1 MTSISLS
8 FTPAQL
14 NTLRYVVA
22 ANPNK
27 SDPFIV
33 EMLARIDSAIDARTF
48 WDRLTQEQRDDATDL
63 CVECSRDD
71 VYQLAVN
78 NLLLDPDIDEMTNY
92 TTPDED

>member
-1 MTSISLS
+1 MTTVSLS

-48 WDRLTQEQRDDATDL
+48 WDALTDEQRTEAKET
-63 CVECSRDD
+63 CAECIRDD
-71 VYQLAVN
+71 IDDIAEHE
-78 NLLLDPDIDEMTNY
+78 LLTDPDIDEMKGY
-92 TTPDED
+92 IDPDD